1 MIEFDA
7 VFYDGR
13 TSARNAVRVR
23 GYSQTLVIEGAGIR
37 LEVPLAQVR
46 VEPPV
51 SGTRRVLHL
60 PGGAQLQTDD
70 DAALTGLFPRSN
82 PLETWVH
89 GLERRWPYALA
100 AVAVAAVF
108 SWWCVVYGLPLAA
121 KLASGLVPPRI
132 EAKLGEQ
139 TLESIDQTIC
149 GPTAIDARKQGELRR
164 GFAALTAG
172 LGDGYTYRL
181 ELRACKGMGPNAFA
195 LPGGAIVLT
204 DDLVKL
210 AENDAQISAVLAHE
224 VGHVRY
230 RHGLRLAIQAAGL
243 AALIAALAGDAVT
256 ITGLAVTLPTALLQS
271 GYSREFEDQADSYAF
286 VRLKE
291 IGSSP
296 KYFAQILARIDE
308 SRNKGDG
315 ANKNGKQSGGAGRD
329 FGYLS
334 THPAT
339 AQRIERALQNQ

>member
-23 GYSQTLVIEGAGIR
+23 GYPHLSLHVAGAGIK

-51 SGTRRVLHL
+51 AGTRRLLHL

-70 DAALTGLFPRSN
+70 DAALRALFPRPN

-89 GLERRWPYALA
+89 GLESRWAYALA
-100 AVAVAAVF
+100 AVAVAAGV
-108 SWWCVVYGLPLAA
+108 SGWCVVHGLPLAA
-121 KLASGLVPPRI
+121 KFASDHVPIPI
-132 EAKLGEQ
+132 ETRLG
-139 TLESIDQTIC
+139 DQALQSVDQAVC
-149 GPTAIDARKQGELRR
+149 GPSAIDAARRSELNRS
-164 GFAALTAG
+164 FAALTKG
-172 LGDGYTYRL
+172 LDDGYAYRL
-181 ELRACKGMGPNAFA
+181 EFRACKGMGANAFA

-210 AENDAQISAVLAHE
+210 AENDAQVAAVLAHE
-224 VGHVRY
+224 IGHVRQ

-243 AALIAALAGDAVT
+243 AALIATLGGDAVS

-271 GYSREFEDQADSYAF
+271 GYSREFEDEADSYAF
-286 VRLKE
+286 RRLKE
-291 IGSSP
+291 TGSSP
-296 KYFAQILARIDE
+296 KYFAEILARMDE
-308 SRNKGDG
+308 SRGR
-315 ANKNGKQSGGAGRD
+315 AAKQESGTL
-329 FGYLS
+329 GYLS

-339 AQRIERALQNQ
+339 AERIERALKNQ